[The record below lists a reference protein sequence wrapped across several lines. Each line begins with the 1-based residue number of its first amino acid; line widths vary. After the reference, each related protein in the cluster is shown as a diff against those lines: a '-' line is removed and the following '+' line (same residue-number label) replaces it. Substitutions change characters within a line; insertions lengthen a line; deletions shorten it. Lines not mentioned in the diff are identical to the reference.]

1 MKAPVSRVTPQLA
14 ARRKAVHA
22 ACRQLG
28 MDDDARR
35 DFMHAHAGVRS
46 TNDLDLHGC
55 QRVLDA
61 ARKVGATRPAPEK
74 YVGRHPGY
82 PETCRRGCG
91 ALLEKVEAL
100 LADMKLPWAYAT
112 ATLRQMHRNMRLEW
126 ATARQL
132 HDLVAALVVEQKK
145 RHMLEAV
152 TSLARALGRTDS
164 DLNALARWLAP
175 VSRPLTPKW
184 QRDLRYL
191 EAMAETL
198 SGEWAARQAAARA
211 AEAA

>member
-164 DLNALARWLAP
+164 DLNALARRLAP

>member
-1 MKAPVSRVTPQLA
+1 
-14 ARRKAVHA
+14 
-22 ACRQLG
+22 

>member
-1 MKAPVSRVTPQLA
+1 MTAPTTRVTPQLA

-28 MDDDARR
+28 LDDDARR

-112 ATLRQMHRNMRLEW
+112 ATLRQMHHNMRLEW

-132 HDLVAALVVEQKK
+132 HDLVAALCVEQKK

-152 TSLARALGRTDS
+152 TSLARALGRNES
-164 DLNALARWLAP
+164 DLNALARRLAP

-184 QRDLRYL
+184 RRDLRYL

-198 SGEWAARQAAARA
+198 SGEWAARRA
-211 AEAA
+211 AERSVA

>member
-1 MKAPVSRVTPQLA
+1 MTPQLA

>member
-74 YVGRHPGY
+74 YIGRHPGY

-112 ATLRQMHRNMRLEW
+112 ATLRQMHKNMRLEW

-132 HDLVAALVVEQKK
+132 HDLVAALSVEQKK
-145 RHMLEAV
+145 RHVLEAV
-152 TSLARALGRTDS
+152 S
-164 DLNALARWLAP
+164 ALARTLGKTEAELDGLARRLAP
-175 VSRPLTPKW
+175 VARPLTPKW

-191 EAMAETL
+191 EAMAQTL
-198 SGEWAARQAAARA
+198 SAEWAERQAAARA
-211 AEAA
+211 SEAA